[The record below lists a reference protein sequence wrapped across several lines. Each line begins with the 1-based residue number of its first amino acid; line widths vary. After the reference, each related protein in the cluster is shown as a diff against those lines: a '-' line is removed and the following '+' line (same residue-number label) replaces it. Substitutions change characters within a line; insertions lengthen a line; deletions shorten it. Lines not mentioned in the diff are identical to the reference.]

1 MNEELTE
8 DKMIVDPEE
17 GEILEDGEIADDE
30 DEIVA
35 IDHHLPNQ
43 SATIKDEKENK
54 ESNKSKFGSFS
65 SYYIV
70 DRYGDETVFTV

>member
-30 DEIVA
+30 DELIIICLIKALPLKMKKKIRKA
-35 IDHHLPNQ
+35 IRANSVHLVV
-43 SATIKDEKENK
+43 I
-54 ESNKSKFGSFS
+54 
-65 SYYIV
+65 IL
-70 DRYGDETVFTV
+70 